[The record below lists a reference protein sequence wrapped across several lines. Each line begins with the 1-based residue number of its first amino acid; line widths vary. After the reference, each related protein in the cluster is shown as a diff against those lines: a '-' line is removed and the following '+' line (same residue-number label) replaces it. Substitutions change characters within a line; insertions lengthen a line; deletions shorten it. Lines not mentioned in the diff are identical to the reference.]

1 MDCDSFPCLIC
12 DHLDGSSC
20 SADGL
25 GRDVADI
32 SACPLYEGIER
43 ARPEIPRREKPD
55 IGHWVIRQP
64 DGLFC
69 YYNEVTGRMERRDMT
84 LEEVI
89 RHREEAFGMSH
100 QHSEDD
106 TRSQVEHQPVRWDDI
121 LFRKKI
127 TE

>member
-1 MDCDSFPCLIC
+1 MDCLSFPCVIC
-12 DHLDGSSC
+12 ELLEGASC
-20 SADGL
+20 SADDMN
-25 GRDVADI
+25 RNVKDI
-32 SACPLYEGIER
+32 SVCPLYADIER
-43 ARPEIPRREKPD
+43 AKPEKPD
-55 IGHWVIRQP
+55 LGHWVIRQP

-69 YYNEVTGRMERRDMT
+69 YYNEETGEIERRDMT

-89 RHREEAFGMSH
+89 LYREETCGMSH

-106 TRSQVEHQPVRWDDI
+106 TRLQVEHQPVRWDDI